1 MAANQNR
8 PSLQMFEQV
17 FPSLRGAEYST
28 LKQYL
33 EDGKS
38 VFPLVEKG
46 VPGLVADF
54 GLTPTDAQRFLQ
66 RANALA
72 IYVRRQFIE
81 QRLYG
86 ADTEVAKPSSG
97 LLSIVEGP
105 SFERLFDVGFNTLCP
120 PDALESVASPVAY
133 LVDLMKWIDRIE
145 SVPDED
151 VKPKMPL
158 NARRTDLARLPID
171 FNAVHQ
177 AVSAVDIIL
186 AKLETFIED
195 HTDGPDD
202 FDVNE
207 AMSTAR
213 YPNGLP
219 YYQAWVTLDYV
230 ARQNALSVGD
240 VTRAVDQAFP
250 YFLQPEAWAAD
261 GGRAMLHA
269 SRLGPYQRELLTEDP
284 FDSDD
289 RERFYW
295 LNFGTD
301 ARGLDWQNISQV
313 PFFCER
319 TKLEALQLE
328 ALLSLRS
335 FAPVRSANALPLDD
349 APSGAQSGSVYLNAG
364 NTPAVDINFDTE
376 AFLRRLSVLPGK
388 PAPYDRM
395 NRKLRLDQW
404 MGLPPEQVDGL
415 LVAAINAQV
424 RSQTPEHEWWISDHT
439 VQALGLFQ
447 ELRER
452 YDCTAEDF
460 SVFVDALSIFGRG
473 DMPSQFDR
481 VFNTQTTF
489 QEPLKLD
496 GEAFPVFPVASAEEL
511 TIKQLCSGL
520 GIDLKTYSYL
530 ALTIAQAHGRGD
542 TLLRNLAIISSFYR
556 LVKLPR
562 MLGMTPIEGL
572 VLLTTLGGET
582 WLKALAG
589 VPQIRQRNPL
599 PVESQ
604 PDVLNIIH
612 AMESCVSWCRERE
625 LPVLWMVQQVSPIV
639 ASATVSANEQQL
651 FEKLR
656 SLLSAT
662 LFSDN
667 ALLMVG
673 VPPLAGGAVW
683 LDLLT
688 SLVDSNGLV
697 ITQWPQ
703 DELDYPVFARER
715 LDTAVREGLGEDEA
729 ALRAPVVEKMLAVLL
744 QIRAGQVSVVKE
756 SLAVYAGVTS
766 ELAIPVL
773 TWANGTVYSVL
784 NQALERAD
792 DTANGRWWAGENDD
806 RFLALLADVRR
817 RSAVVLK
824 LDLSVELLEDYL
836 AYGYLDWFDGL
847 DKHAFSLRILYYL
860 TVLTRAFGLS
870 EQSSTQLL
878 DYLREVNALPES
890 LTGDALELVRE
901 TAAIRLAAFF
911 HWSVQEVRE
920 CASRINAQHVIRNL
934 KELDLMLRVRV
945 LATRTHMDAETLF
958 LMGALPATLDTAVYR
973 TAAEHAV
980 LSLYESRVPLIPD
993 GDEALKQST
1002 QVTIAVDRFELVA
1015 NKAGEKATFTV
1026 TVKNTSG
1033 RALSGISVNGY
1044 TTLGSIQESVATGVN
1059 GVATF
1064 ELSAGGVMG
1073 EAIVHFRL
1081 PLHERQQ
1088 APRSVIIGAD
1098 KTTLFFPSPLK
1109 SPVPTDVVLFGE
1121 SIELSAVMQDNNKN
1135 LGIGMPVRWSS
1146 TPDLDIRPSE
1156 GLTSA
1161 QESAKGLTKVD
1172 ISSSTGGTFVIS
1184 VTSVDSGISADFDAI
1199 TFAGPTSQ

>member
-28 LKQYL
+28 LKHYL

-46 VPGLVADF
+46 VSGLVADF
-54 GLTPTDAQRFLQ
+54 GLSPADAQRFLQ

-86 ADTEVAKPSSG
+86 VDTEVAKPSSG

-105 SFERLFDVGFNTLCP
+105 SFEGLFDVDFDTLCP

-133 LVDLMKWIDRIE
+133 LVDLMKWIDQIE
-145 SVPDED
+145 SVPGDGVE
-151 VKPKMPL
+151 PKMPL

-284 FDSDD
+284 FESEDDS
-289 RERFYW
+289 EQVQFYL
-295 LNFGTD
+295 LNFGTTSE
-301 ARGLDWQNISQV
+301 DWRNISQV

-319 TKLEALQLE
+319 TKLDALQLE

-335 FAPVRSANALPLDD
+335 FAPVRSANALPSDD
-349 APSGAQSGSVYLNAG
+349 EPSGAQSGSVYLNAG
-364 NTPAVDINFDTE
+364 STPAVDIDFDADE
-376 AFLRRLSVLPGK
+376 KLRRLSVFPEE
-388 PAPYDRM
+388 PARYDRM

-415 LVAAINAQV
+415 LVAAIHAQV
-424 RSQTPEHEWWISDHT
+424 RAQIPDHPWWISDHT

-481 VFNTQTTF
+481 VFNAQTTF

-496 GEAFPVFPVASAEEL
+496 GGAFPVFPVASAEEL

-530 ALTIAQAHGRGD
+530 ALTIAQAHGRED
-542 TLLRNLAIISSFYR
+542 TLLRNLAIVSSFYR

-582 WLKALAG
+582 WLNALAG
-589 VPQIRQRNPL
+589 VPVL
-599 PVESQ
+599 GEVTQ

-639 ASATVSANEQQL
+639 ASATASTNEQQL

-656 SLLSAT
+656 SLLPAT

-667 ALLMVG
+667 ALLMAG
-673 VPPLAGGAVW
+673 VPALAGGAVW

-697 ITQWPQ
+697 ITQWPSI
-703 DELDYPVFARER
+703 ESDYPVFARER
-715 LDTAVREGLGEDEA
+715 LDTAVREGLGEDDE
-729 ALRAPVVEKMLAVLL
+729 ALRAPVIEKMLAVLL
-744 QIRAGQVSVVKE
+744 QVRAGQVSVVKE

-784 NQALERAD
+784 KQALERAN
-792 DTANGRWWAGENDD
+792 DTANGRWRAGENDD

-836 AYGYLDWFDGL
+836 AYGHLDWFDGL
-847 DKHAFSLRILYYL
+847 DKHAFSLPILYYL

-870 EQSSTQLL
+870 EQPPTQLL
-878 DYLREVNALPES
+878 GYLREVNALLGDLGE
-890 LTGDALELVRE
+890 DALELVRE

-911 HWSVQEVRE
+911 NWSVQEVRE
-920 CASRINAQHVIRNL
+920 CVSRINAQHVIRNL

-958 LMGALPATLDTAVYR
+958 LMGRLPATLDRAVYR

-980 LSLYESRVPLIPD
+980 LSLYESRVPLIPE
-993 GDEALKQST
+993 GDEALKPST
-1002 QVTIAVDRFELVA
+1002 PVTIAVDRTELVA
-1015 NKAGEKATFTV
+1015 KTGEIATFTV
-1026 TVKNTSG
+1026 TVTNASG
-1033 RALSGISVNGY
+1033 RALSGIFVKGQ
-1044 TTLGSIQESVATGVN
+1044 TTLGSIEENVATDVN
-1059 GVATF
+1059 GVAIF
-1064 ELSAGGVMG
+1064 KLLAGDDMG
-1073 EAIVHFRL
+1073 EAIVYFQL

-1088 APRSVIIGAD
+1088 APRSVMIGAD
-1098 KTTLFFPSPLK
+1098 KTKLFFPPALK
-1109 SPVPTDVVLFGE
+1109 SPVPADVVLFGE
-1121 SIELSAVMQDNNKN
+1121 SIELSAVMQDINEN

-1146 TPDLDIRPSE
+1146 TPEMPALDIRPRE
-1156 GLTSA
+1156 GVTDKDGRIQVTVKSP
-1161 QESAKGLTKVD
+1161 
-1172 ISSSTGGTFVIS
+1172 TGGTFEVG
-1184 VTSVDSGISADFDAI
+1184 VTSVHNNTTALFASI
-1199 TFAGPTSQ
+1199 TFGPESP

>member
-28 LKQYL
+28 LKHYL

-54 GLTPTDAQRFLQ
+54 GLTPADAQRFLQ

-105 SFERLFDVGFNTLCP
+105 SFEGLFNVGFDSLCP

-133 LVDLMKWIDRIE
+133 LVDLMKWVSDRIE
-145 SVPDED
+145 SVPDD
-151 VKPKMPL
+151 GVKAKIPL
-158 NARRTDLARLPID
+158 SARRQDLARLPID

-186 AKLETFIED
+186 AKLETFIKD

-240 VTRAVDQAFP
+240 VTRAVDQAYP
-250 YFLQPEAWAAD
+250 YFLQPEAWATE

-269 SRLGPYQRELLTEDP
+269 SRLGPYQRLLLTADP
-284 FDSDD
+284 IDSDD

-295 LNFGTD
+295 LNFGTY
-301 ARGLDWQNISQV
+301 AEGSDWQNISQV

-319 TKLEALQLE
+319 TKLDALQLE

-335 FAPVRSANALPLDD
+335 FAPVRSANALPVDG

-364 NTPAVDINFDTE
+364 STPAVSIDYDADE
-376 AFLRRLSVLPGK
+376 ELRRLSVFPQE
-388 PAPYDRM
+388 PARYDRM

-424 RSQTPEHEWWISDHT
+424 RAQIPDHPWWISDHT

-481 VFNTQTTF
+481 VFNAQTTF
-489 QEPLKLD
+489 QAPLILD
-496 GEAFPVFPVASAEEL
+496 GGAFPVFPVASAEEL

-520 GIDLKTYSYL
+520 GIDLTTYSYL
-530 ALTIAQAHGRGD
+530 ALTIAQAHGREG
-542 TLLRNLAIISSFYR
+542 TLLRNLAIVSSFYR

-562 MLGMTPIEGL
+562 LLGITPVEGL
-572 VLLTTLGGET
+572 LLLTTLGGDT

-589 VPQIRQRNPL
+589 VPIIGQNYIT
-599 PVESQ
+599 PVVKL
-604 PDVLNIIH
+604 DVLNIIH

-639 ASATVSANEQQL
+639 ASATASANEQQL

-656 SLLSAT
+656 SLLPAT

-667 ALLMVG
+667 ALLMAG
-673 VPPLAGGAVW
+673 VPPLAGGAAW

-697 ITQWPQ
+697 ITEPSQT
-703 DELDYPVFARER
+703 ESDYLVFAREQ
-715 LDTAVREGLGEDEA
+715 LDTAVREGLGEDEE

-744 QIRAGQVSVVKE
+744 QVRAGQVSVVKE

-773 TWANGTVYSVL
+773 TWAKGTVYSVL

-792 DTANGRWWAGENDD
+792 DSANRRWRDGENEE

-836 AYGYLDWFDGL
+836 TYGYLDWFAGV

-911 HWSVQEVRE
+911 NWSVQEVRE
-920 CASRINAQHVIRNL
+920 CASRINSQHLIRNL

-958 LMGALPATLDTAVYR
+958 LMGTLPATLDRAVYR

-980 LSLYESRVPLIPD
+980 LSLYESRVPLIPA
-993 GDEALKQST
+993 GDEALKPST
-1002 QVTIAVDRFELVA
+1002 KVTIVEDRDELVA
-1015 NKAGEKATFTV
+1015 KKAGEKATFTV
-1026 TVKNTSG
+1026 TVTNASG
-1033 RALSGISVNGY
+1033 RALSGIFVNGH
-1044 TTLGSIQESVATGVN
+1044 TTLGSIDENAATDVH
-1059 GVATF
+1059 GVAIF
-1064 ELSAGGVMG
+1064 ELLAGDDMG
-1073 EAIVHFRL
+1073 EAIVHFKL
-1081 PLHERQQ
+1081 PLRDWEQ
-1088 APRSVIIGAD
+1088 APSKVKIGAD
-1098 KTTLFFPSPLK
+1098 KTTLFFPSSLK
-1109 SPVPTDVVLFGE
+1109 SPVPTNEVLFGE
-1121 SIELSAVMQDNNKN
+1121 SIELSAVMLDSHGN
-1135 LGIGMPVRWSS
+1135 LGIGMPVLWSS
-1146 TPDLDIRPSE
+1146 TPEMPVLDIRPRE
-1156 GLTSA
+1156 GVTDKDGRIQVTVKSP
-1161 QESAKGLTKVD
+1161 
-1172 ISSSTGGTFVIS
+1172 TGGTFVVG
-1184 VTSVDSGISADFDAI
+1184 VTSVHNNRTALFDSI
-1199 TFAGPTSQ
+1199 TFSPEPR